1 MLYPSFRLLALALG
15 AFSPV
20 SLVHGLPKLDSRQV
34 PANASD
40 VTTITSPT
48 GAQIRYKE
56 PGKAGVCETTPGVNS
71 YSGYIDL
78 APNVH
83 TFFWFF
89 EARHNPETA
98 PLTLWLNGGPGSD
111 SLIGLFQ
118 GANKYRLTY
127 RLNNELIEYRTWA
140 LQCNSQPDHSTQ
152 PILVERSDQLAIPLS
167 TSRSRLFLLRRGDW
181 HSKPIHG
188 GARAR

>member
-1 MLYPSFRLLALALG
+1 MSQFRGFITLAASVLSFPFIVNALPTLEG
-15 AFSPV
+15 
-20 SLVHGLPKLDSRQV
+20 RQV
-34 PANASD
+34 PANATG
-40 VTTITSPT
+40 VNTITAPS

-78 APNVH
+78 APDAH

-89 EARHNPETA
+89 EARSNPADA

-118 GANKYRLTY
+118 G
-127 RLNNELIEYRTWA
+127 
-140 LQCNSQPDHSTQ
+140 
-152 PILVERSDQLAIPLS
+152 
-167 TSRSRLFLLRRGDW
+167 G
-181 HSKPIHG
+181 
-188 GARAR
+188 

>member
-1 MLYPSFRLLALALG
+1 MSRFPSFITLAISVL
-15 AFSPV
+15 
-20 SLVHGLPKLDSRQV
+20 SLPLIVNGLPRLEGRQV
-34 PANASD
+34 PANATG
-40 VTTITSPT
+40 VTTITAPS

-78 APNVH
+78 APDAH

-89 EARHNPETA
+89 EARSNPADA

-118 GANKYRLTY
+118 GGSIK
-127 RLNNELIEYRTWA
+127 
-140 LQCNSQPDHSTQ
+140 H
-152 PILVERSDQLAIPLS
+152 
-167 TSRSRLFLLRRGDW
+167 
-181 HSKPIHG
+181 
-188 GARAR
+188 